1 MESANIKKILDL
13 PYTVKLIKEED
24 IFYTEVEEIPGC
36 WSEGATVEEAY
47 SNIRS
52 AMKLWMET
60 AIERNMQ
67 IPIPKTEEKEY
78 SGKIVVRMPKEL
90 HKILSQRA
98 EKEEISLNQFMLYLL
113 SSNFYLYDVKHETK
127 DLNHNRVLCDPI
139 RSKYGSR
146 SRNKEREAR

>member
-1 MESANIKKILDL
+1 MKSENIKKFLDL

-24 IFYTEVEEIPGC
+24 VFYAEVEEIPGC

-47 SNIRS
+47 CNIKS

-60 AIERNMQ
+60 AMDRNIQ
-67 IPIPKTEEKEY
+67 IPLPKTEEKEY

-113 SSNFYLYDVKHETK
+113 SSNLYLYWKK
-127 DLNHNRVLCDPI
+127 RI
-139 RSKYGSR
+139 SKY
-146 SRNKEREAR
+146 EP